1 MLDHSVIAAA
11 VVQWRSSLSAM
22 ILVSMVDILNT
33 DLVAITFWCVLF
45 VLLIPLSVIL
55 FDICAKS

>member
-1 MLDHSVIAAA
+1 VLDKSVIAAA
-11 VVQWRSSLSAM
+11 VVQWRSRLSAM